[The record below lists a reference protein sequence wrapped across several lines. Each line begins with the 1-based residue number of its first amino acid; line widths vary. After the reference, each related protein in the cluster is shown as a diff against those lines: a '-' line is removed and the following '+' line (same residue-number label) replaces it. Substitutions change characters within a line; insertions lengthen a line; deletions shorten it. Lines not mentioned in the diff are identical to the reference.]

1 MRLSLM
7 ALMAHLC
14 WRLHTGKRLCSEE
27 QLQAELNLSG
37 RCGGCSDEACR
48 GVDCA
53 SGKYNR
59 IGNTEVCMVES
70 VEEFRPELYVRFFRH
85 DDIFKQRQVHLHQ
98 AGPAKSSPS
107 QIPHVP
113 TSGKINAFGSNHWV
127 CFPSNTGPEKDGFSD
142 GRSGFRVF
150 PSPDRLVPICGVKGK
165 PLNNVAIPFSC
176 QPLMI
181 LFPLP
186 NGSS

>member
-85 DDIFKQRQVHLHQ
+85 DDIFKQRQVHLGQ

-107 QIPHVP
+107 QIPP
-113 TSGKINAFGSNHWV
+113 CTDLGQDK
-127 CFPSNTGPEKDGFSD
+127 
-142 GRSGFRVF
+142 RVWIE
-150 PSPDRLVPICGVKGK
+150 PLGLLSQQHRPRKRWLQRRPVRISRIPI
-165 PLNNVAIPFSC
+165 P
-176 QPLMI
+176 
-181 LFPLP
+181 
-186 NGSS
+186 